1 MNSLRFLLVHS
12 NLQQAERIAAVLA
25 GANHTVLPAAGLDEA
40 SDALG
45 IEQFDAVLLESE
57 FTRRG
62 LTEFSAKLRGMEE
75 SRRLS
80 TRVPIIAIDAANGSS
95 AEAGFDAVM
104 PQPIDPYA
112 LTDAVGRLAKAV
124 SFSHSSQE
132 ADEADGMEI
141 INPEMFEEQM
151 GGDRE
156 LMVEIIDL
164 FLEERKRQEI
174 EMREALQAREFELLS
189 RLAHTIKGSL
199 GSLHASKSRYHAQEL
214 ETASKH
220 GDTEKLGSLLTS
232 LEKDLAELEPELL
245 SLRLVAAE

>member
-1 MNSLRFLLVHS
+1 
-12 NLQQAERIAAVLA
+12 
-25 GANHTVLPAAGLDEA
+25 
-40 SDALG
+40 
-45 IEQFDAVLLESE
+45 
-57 FTRRG
+57 
-62 LTEFSAKLRGMEE
+62 
-75 SRRLS
+75 
-80 TRVPIIAIDAANGSS
+80 
-95 AEAGFDAVM
+95 M

-124 SFSHSSQE
+124 SFSHASQE
-132 ADEADGMEI
+132 ADEAAGMEI

-220 GDTEKLGSLLTS
+220 GDTDKLGSLLTS

-245 SLRLVAAE
+245 SLRLVAAQ

>member
-57 FTRRG
+57 FTSRG

-80 TRVPIIAIDAANGSS
+80 TRVPIIAIDAVNGSS
-95 AEAGFDAVM
+95 EEAGFDAVM

-164 FLEERKRQEI
+164 FLEERKRQEV

-220 GDTEKLGSLLTS
+220 GDMEKLGSLLTS

-245 SLRLVAAE
+245 SLRLVAAQ